1 MIRFY
6 SLFVVSDELM
16 ASPYI
21 RRFSGMHDITL
32 EVGKTETVNFLL
44 QTTLPKELM
53 EELSVMYDPNSIELT
68 RVEPHWYHHQ
78 TLVTV
83 ELTPKE
89 LGSVRIG
96 FSIPRTAKRSKPED
110 RQENSPLKT
119 VSWRD
124 FVTA

>member
-16 ASPYI
+16 ASPYV
-21 RRFSGMHDITL
+21 RRFSGMHDLTL

-44 QTTLPKELM
+44 QTTLPKEM
-53 EELSVMYDPNSIELT
+53 MDELSVIYDPDSIELT
-68 RVEPHWYHHQ
+68 KVQPHWYHHQ
-78 TLVTV
+78 TLITV

-96 FSIPRTAKRSKPED
+96 FSIPRTAKRTK
-110 RQENSPLKT
+110 RQTRQADSPLKT